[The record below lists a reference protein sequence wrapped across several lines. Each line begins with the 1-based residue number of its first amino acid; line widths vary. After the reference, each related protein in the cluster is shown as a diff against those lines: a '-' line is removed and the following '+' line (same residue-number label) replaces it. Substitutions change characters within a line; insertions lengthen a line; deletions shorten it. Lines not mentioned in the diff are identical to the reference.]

1 MAADPLVAVA
11 AHAKTGD
18 RLLLRL
24 KSARERGK
32 IAEYVCAL
40 RRWHRSLR
48 PLVQAYSAPLAESL
62 RMLNPR
68 CKEYERVAGNYTSL
82 AQWRLLMTT
91 ATALYRLSPHLL
103 TARRGKPGRKTGQ
116 GARED
121 GEALAEMA
129 RLINEK
135 GSNEWAA
142 ARDSVHLADHRGTPD
157 VHQRTKRI
165 YNTYRRVHRINLSN

>member
-1 MAADPLVAVA
+1 MADPMLALTDQVRA
-11 AHAKTGD
+11 GD
-18 RLLLRL
+18 DLMMRL
-24 KSARERGK
+24 KSARAPND
-32 IAEYVCAL
+32 IAKYVRAL
-40 RRWHRSLR
+40 RRWHRDLR
-48 PLVQAYSAPLAESL
+48 PLVKTYNAPLAESL

-68 CKEYERVAGNYTSL
+68 PEEYQRVAGNYTSL

-91 ATALYRLSPHLL
+91 ATALYRLSPHLS

-142 ARDSVHLADHRGTPD
+142 ARDSVHLADQRGTPD